1 MSECN
6 KCKKNIGIMIEDENG
21 VLCIGCHPTA
31 IGSGLSQEQI
41 MNKIRVNICTRTKP
55 VIYD

>member
-1 MSECN
+1 
-6 KCKKNIGIMIEDENG
+6 MIEDENG